1 MNKIS
6 KDDFVVKLA
15 NTLNWTKADAQKA
28 IGGIRTLLFEYLAD
42 ECDVKLFEGLRF
54 VSSVEPE
61 HKARNPQTG
70 GTIVIPERIKV
81 KAKFGTVFKNAIN
94 N

>member
-6 KDDFVVKLA
+6 KEDFVVELA

-28 IGGIRTLLFEYLAD
+28 IGGIRTLLFKYLSE

-61 HKARNPQTG
+61 HEARNPQTG
-70 GTIVIPERIKV
+70 DTIVVPERMKV
-81 KAKFGTVFKNAIN
+81 KARFGAVFKNAIN